1 MHSLDRIS
9 NAVELICEVISSFF
23 MLVVTLL
30 LISQVV
36 LRFGF
41 LTGLPWAEE
50 VAKYL
55 TIWSVMLGA
64 PIMIKRGSLIRVD
77 FLDNLWNP
85 KLAKFRDFC
94 FHVFVCFIL
103 AILVYQ
109 GWALAEHGRR
119 SMALSIPITLFW
131 AYLAVPVGTALML
144 FYYLVGIYKAIV
156 AYFAR
161 GEAA

>member
-1 MHSLDRIS
+1 MKNLDRVT
-9 NAVELICEVISSFF
+9 NAVASVCELVSSLF
-23 MLVVTLL
+23 MLAVTIL
-30 LISQVV
+30 LITQVV

-41 LTGLPWAEE
+41 ATGLPWAEE

-55 TIWSVMLGA
+55 TIWCVMLGA
-64 PIMIKRGSLIRVD
+64 PIMIRKDNLIRVD

-85 KLAKFRDFC
+85 KLAKLRDFV
-94 FHVFVCFIL
+94 FHVFVCFVL
-103 AILVYQ
+103 GILVYQ

-144 FYYLVGIYKAIV
+144 FYYLVNILKALHGYLNKGV
-156 AYFAR
+156 A
-161 GEAA
+161 